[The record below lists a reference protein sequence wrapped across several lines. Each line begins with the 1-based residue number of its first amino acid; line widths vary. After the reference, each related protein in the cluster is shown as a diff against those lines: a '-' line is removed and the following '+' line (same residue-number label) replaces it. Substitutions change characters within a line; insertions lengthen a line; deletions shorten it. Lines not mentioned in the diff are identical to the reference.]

1 MRARAANT
9 ALFRGALRGRPAG
22 RAHPGPAGARGGDRW
37 IAGSPDRWIPG
48 SPDRAEPTPPA
59 PAHRGPARPGP
70 PAAPSGAAPGPR
82 AQQRLFHPAPPARH
96 VPDRGAGGAARRG
109 SCRRGGDA
117 VTVTGA
123 RREGKAAS
131 PRGGGAA
138 SLPAPSPA
146 APGRARPALGTSRL
160 PHGPAPAPAALPGG
174 SGHAGRA
181 ASIRERAR
189 GGAAAGA
196 ERAGPRR
203 EPSPHRGGS
212 QGCIEPARSQP
223 RAHGVGLRPD
233 GSGIFPLRETP
244 YPLRVFQRGVLPRAR
259 MKFPVLSCGLV
270 FSCRSRRMERLS

>member
-1 MRARAANT
+1 MVRAAGEPKGAFLTHHSHPATNFAAAQRRQTTSQPTCSPRLFFCFLTRRELPKTNCTWWGGERGRVMRARAANT

-70 PAAPSGAAPGPR
+70 PAAPSGAVPGPR

-196 ERAGPRR
+196 ERAGARR

-212 QGCIEPARSQP
+212 QGS
-223 RAHGVGLRPD
+223 
-233 GSGIFPLRETP
+233 
-244 YPLRVFQRGVLPRAR
+244 
-259 MKFPVLSCGLV
+259 
-270 FSCRSRRMERLS
+270 